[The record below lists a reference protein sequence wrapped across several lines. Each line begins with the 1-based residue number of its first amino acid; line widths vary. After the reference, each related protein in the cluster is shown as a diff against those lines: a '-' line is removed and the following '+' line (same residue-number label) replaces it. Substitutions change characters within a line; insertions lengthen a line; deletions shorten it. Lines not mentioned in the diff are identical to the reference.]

1 MFEATMEIR
10 TQSKTGPV
18 VASLDDITANL
29 SQQTDSLKRQWRDQL
44 AYDPSSFARLE
55 VEIHDHFRHLADQMT
70 ATLLVEATPPGAQS
84 EPGEKGAAAMP
95 TDRDASR
102 RHDD

>member
-29 SQQTDSLKRQWRDQL
+29 SQQTDSLKRQWRDRL
-44 AYDPSSFARLE
+44 AHEPSSFLRLE

-70 ATLLVEATPPGAQS
+70 ATLLAEAMPPGGQP
-84 EPGEKGAAAMP
+84 EPGEKGAAAVP
-95 TDRDASR
+95 SDRDAPR
-102 RHDD
+102 RRDA